1 MSASDSPP
9 VAVGDVR
16 LVPLAVGAWA
26 GAWWGTAEA
35 WSTPALLLT
44 VGILA
49 ASVALVRGGKPLRD
63 RRRHLA
69 AVLLTVVVAGGCGLL
84 RLAAVQHT
92 ALSPAAAAHG
102 VADLVVVVT
111 GDPVRY
117 AASGSRPALVL
128 VPAQTR
134 SVTVHGSS
142 TGTRVPVTLTGSGDA
157 ASFLTPLAVGQR
169 VTIAGRLLP
178 REPGQPVA
186 ALVRVLGPPDRVEAP
201 GMVDRAA
208 NRFRTALTAA
218 MRWAPAAQAELV
230 PSLVVGDTSDV
241 DGATQDAFRA
251 TGLTHLMAVSGANL
265 ALTLAWLLG
274 VARWIGLRA
283 RLLDVVAVVGVAA
296 FVVVCRGEPSVL
308 RAAAMG
314 LVTLAALGRHAGPG
328 RGLRHLATAS
338 LVVLLIDS
346 WLARSVGFAL
356 SVAATGGI
364 IWWAGAWGRRAG
376 PVGVRWLTPVIFVP
390 VAAQLATQPIVTAI
404 SGGVSTVGVV
414 ANALAA
420 PFVAPVT
427 VVGLMGALAQ
437 LLWPPAG
444 GLLGWVAGACMQPI
458 IWIARLL
465 SSTPGAVW
473 PWPVTPLSIA
483 LLSVACLLLAALV
496 PHVVARPGLVLVV
509 LVALALTPWLHPR
522 PLGWP
527 GSWDVV
533 FCDVGQGDATVVR
546 AGPGEAVL
554 VDAGPDDGSALAC
567 LRSLGVTRLPLV
579 VLTHFHAD
587 HSGGL
592 AAVLRGLPT
601 GRIWVNPAA
610 SPPADVQRVARAAA
624 STGTPLEVAPLGV
637 STSVGPARI
646 DVLSGG
652 PLPSVEGEGDEG
664 ESSAENNTSLALRV
678 VSGGLSVLFAG
689 DAETEEQQR
698 LVVEH
703 VDVRAGVWKMPHHG
717 SSRQC
722 AELWR
727 SAGARV
733 AVASAGLHNDY
744 GHPAPTTLRLA
755 AQLGMTVV
763 RTDQQGS
770 IAMQA
775 DGGQVRI
782 RTQASGRG

>member
-1 MSASDSPP
+1 MSASEQPPSPT
-9 VAVGDVR
+9 VDVR

-26 GAWWGTAEA
+26 GAWWGTAES
-35 WSTPALLLT
+35 WSAPALLLT
-44 VGILA
+44 VGALA
-49 ASVALVRGGKPLRD
+49 ASVAVGTGGRLRE
-63 RRRHLA
+63 RRRQLA
-69 AVLLTVVVAGGCGLL
+69 AILVTLVVAGGCGLL
-84 RLAAVQHT
+84 RLGAVQHT
-92 ALSPAAAAHG
+92 ALTTGAAAHS

-111 GDPVRY
+111 GDPVSY
-117 AASGSRPALVL
+117 PASGTRPAFVT
-128 VPAQTR
+128 VPAQVR
-134 SVTVHGSS
+134 SVTIHGSS
-142 TGTRVPVTLTGSGDA
+142 AVTRVPVTLTGSGDA

-169 VTIAGRLLP
+169 ATIAGALMP

-186 ALVRVLGPPDRVEAP
+186 AGVRVLAPPARIVEA
-201 GMVDRAA
+201 GVVDRAA
-208 NRFRTALTAA
+208 NRFRVALAEA
-218 MRWAPAAQAELV
+218 MRWAPAAQAHLV
-230 PSLVVGDTSDV
+230 PSLVVGDTSSV
-241 DGATQDAFRA
+241 DSATQDAFRA

-274 VARWIGLRA
+274 LARWLGLRA
-283 RLLDVVAVVGVAA
+283 GLLDVVAVVGVAA

-314 LVTLAALGRHAGPG
+314 LVTLAALGRHAAAG
-328 RGLRHLATAS
+328 RGLRHLAAAS
-338 LVVLLIDS
+338 LVVLLLDP

-376 PVGVRWLTPVIFVP
+376 ATGVRWLTPIVFVP
-390 VAAQLATQPIVTAI
+390 LAAQVATQPIVTAI

-427 VVGLMGALAQ
+427 VVGLMAAFAQ
-437 LLWPPAG
+437 LLWPPLGAAV
-444 GLLGWVAGACMQPI
+444 GWVAGACMQPI

-465 SSTPGAVW
+465 ASTPGAVW

-483 LLSVACLLLAALV
+483 LLGVACLLLAALV
-496 PHVVARPGLVLVV
+496 PHVAARPGLTLAVL
-509 LVALALTPWLHPR
+509 LALALTPWLHPR

-554 VDAGPDDGSALAC
+554 VDAGPDDDSALTC

-579 VLTHFHAD
+579 LLTHFHAD

-592 AAVLRGLPT
+592 ARVLRGVPT

-610 SPPADVQRVARAAA
+610 SPAADVRRVAEAAA
-624 STGTPLEVAPLGV
+624 STGTPLEEAPVGA
-637 STSVGPARI
+637 SISVGMARV
-646 DVLSGG
+646 DLLYGG
-652 PLPSVEGEGDEG
+652 PLPSVPAADDEG
-664 ESSAENNTSLALRV
+664 ESSAENNTSLVLRV
-678 VSGGLSVLFAG
+678 ASGGLTVLVAG
-689 DAETEEQQR
+689 DAETEEQQQV
-698 LVVEH
+698 LDEH
-703 VDVRAGVWKMPHHG
+703 VDVRAAVWKMPHHG

-727 SAGARV
+727 AAGARV

-744 GHPAPTTLRLA
+744 GHPAPAALRLA
-755 AQLGMTVV
+755 AQLGMTVA
-763 RTDQQGS
+763 RTDQQAS
-770 IAMQA
+770 IAIRA
-775 DGGQVRI
+775 EGGRLRI